1 VVLSKRERYI
11 AIGVGAAIGLFGLD
25 SLVISPF
32 IAKNDDIKLQTDV
45 AQQSLREA
53 TQIKWK
59 RDAVKKD
66 WDAMQAGGMKS
77 DPSDAEAQAQ
87 HALLDW
93 YREAGLT
100 NYSQGPSRATTEG
113 KFVAVSFHTNG
124 IGTMSGLAKLLWRIE
139 TTSIPM
145 RVENLTITPH
155 GAEGRDDLQIQLTIS
170 TLCALPGADK
180 LDKPEKPG
188 PGRTVA
194 VASERRVQS

>member
-11 AIGVGAAIGLFGLD
+11 AIGVGAAVGLFGLD
-25 SLVISPF
+25 SLVITPF
-32 IAKNDDIKLQTDV
+32 RARGEDIRLQTV
-45 AQQSLREA
+45 AASDELTKASNLKHLRD
-53 TQIKWK
+53 K
-59 RDAVKKD
+59 VKKD
-66 WDAMQAGGMKS
+66 WDAMQAGGMKT

-87 HALLDW
+87 HALRDW
-93 YREAGLT
+93 YQEAGLT
-100 NYSQGPSRATTEG
+100 NYSQGPSRNTAEG

-139 TTSIPM
+139 TTTIPM

-155 GAEGRDDLQIQLTIS
+155 GAEGRDDLQIQLTVS
-170 TLCALPGADK
+170 TLCAKEGADK

-194 VASERRVQS
+194 VAGEGRVQS